1 MNVFRFISQY
11 RGAVTALVL
20 GFVLTMASPSF
31 AQVPTLAV
39 DATIIQ
45 TNLFTGANIML
56 GALAGIFILIV
67 GMGFGG
73 KIMAAIGD
81 FIMRF
86 AFG

>member
-1 MNVFRFISQY
+1 MKALIFFSTY
-11 RGAVTALVL
+11 RWPLMAFML
-20 GFVLTMASPSF
+20 GFVVTTASPSF

-73 KIMAAIGD
+73 KILRAIGD

-86 AFG
+86 AF

>member
-1 MNVFRFISQY
+1 MNTLSTFQRY
-11 RGAVTALVL
+11 RWLIMALML

-31 AQVPTLAV
+31 AQVPTLAINPTTV
-39 DATIIQ
+39 Q
-45 TNLFTGANIML
+45 TNLFTGANIIL

-73 KIMAAIGD
+73 KILHAIGD

-86 AFG
+86 AF

>member
-1 MNVFRFISQY
+1 MNTLSLFHKY
-11 RGAVTALVL
+11 RLPVLALL
-20 GFVLTMASPSF
+20 AGFVLTMASPSF

-56 GALAGIFILIV
+56 GALAGIVILSV

-73 KIMAAIGD
+73 KILRAIGD

-86 AFG
+86 AF